1 MQPCPTCGG
10 MGIDANGYCTNCRT
24 YRGIPQF
31 GGNPGQ
37 PAPYSGVPAG
47 GSPPVSAQPYS
58 PAASAQPYAQP
69 VSPAAY
75 PGTTYGGAYGL
86 PPTPPQKRRNSFVTP
101 VLALS
106 GVLVVIVV
114 AIVIVVVVKNN
125 GSNGTGGGGPSA
137 AANSKIDSCVVGS
150 WRMTSYSENVPID
163 QVGNVPFTLSGQG
176 AKLTFDSNGKSVEDF
191 GKGTVFTGNVTQA
204 GATIPVTLTVSGTV
218 SADVGTSGGAMSY
231 ANLTSTAKAVVSAA
245 GQKQTKPFNG
255 STDPSNY
262 TCSGNT
268 MTLSTSTYKEEL
280 KRS

>member
-31 GGNPGQ
+31 GGNP
-37 PAPYSGVPAG
+37 PVSAAPYSGMPAG
-47 GSPPVSAQPYS
+47 GAPPVSAQPY
-58 PAASAQPYAQP
+58 PQP

-75 PGTTYGGAYGL
+75 PGTTYGGAYG
-86 PPTPPQKRRNSFVTP
+86 PPPGPPQKKRNSFVMP

-114 AIVIVVVVKNN
+114 VVKNS
-125 GSNGTGGGGPSA
+125 GSKGTTGTTTTTA
-137 AANSKIDSCVVGS
+137 DSKIDKCVIGS
-150 WRMTSYSENVPID
+150 WVMTSYSEDVPID

-176 AKLTFDSNGKSVEDF
+176 AKLTFDKDGKSVEDF

-204 GATIPVTLTVSGTV
+204 GTTVPVTLTVSGTV
-218 SADVGTSGGAMSY
+218 KADIGTNNGAMSY
-231 ANLTSTAKAVVSAA
+231 THLQSTAKAVIAAA
-245 GQKQTKPFNG
+245 GQNKSQPFNG

-262 TCSGNT
+262 TCTGDK
-268 MTLSTSTYKEEL
+268 MTLSTSTYKEDL
-280 KRS
+280 KRTS

>member
-31 GGNPGQ
+31 GGSPVSA
-37 PAPYSGVPAG
+37 APYSGRPADAG
-47 GSPPVSAQPYS
+47 PPVSGQPY
-58 PAASAQPYAQP
+58 PQP
-69 VSPAAY
+69 VSPAY
-75 PGTTYGGAYGL
+75 PGTTYGGAYG
-86 PPTPPQKRRNSFVTP
+86 PPPGPPPRKRNAFVTP

-125 GSNGTGGGGPSA
+125 NNSTGGTANGAGTGTA
-137 AANSKIDSCVVGS
+137 AADSKIDKCVVGS
-150 WRMTSYSENVPID
+150 WVMTSYSEDVPID

-176 AKLTFDSNGKSVEDF
+176 AAFTFGAGGKSVEDF
-191 GKGTVFTGNVTQA
+191 RSGTVFKGNVTQA
-204 GATIPVTLTVSGTV
+204 GTTIPVTLTVSGTV
-218 SADVGTSGGAMSY
+218 SADVGTNNGAMSF
-231 ANLTSTAKAVVSAA
+231 ANLKSTAKAVVSAA

-255 STDPSNY
+255 DNNPANY
-262 TCSGNT
+262 TCAGDKL
-268 MTLSTSTYKEEL
+268 TLSTSTYREEL